1 MDVVVNIKD
10 LNKEEFDVLILNIFY
25 YLGYS
30 IDISNSTNFEYYLEK
45 EELQFILKITF
56 KNNGELNTLEDIL
69 EFKNDVFNTKSW
81 KGYFITNTD
90 FEKLVYEQ
98 SENSGS
104 HVRLF
109 NQNEVERLALK
120 ITMN

>member
-1 MDVVVNIKD
+1 MDLALNIKE
-10 LNKEEFDVLILNIFY
+10 LNKEEFGVLILNIFY

-69 EFKNDVFNTKSW
+69 EFRNDVMNTKSW

-104 HVRLF
+104 YVRLF

-120 ITMN
+120 IIMN